1 MRKISTIAAFVAVL
15 GIGTG
20 FAYAQGEPAGFVPQL
35 YGGSMTMIT
44 PDGHMQTVKMTDEHM
59 KSMMTDMMK
68 NGQTLSAPMMMMMMS
83 DGKVHMMPDTKMS
96 DGKMMSEHMMAD
108 QTKH

>member
-35 YGGSMTMIT
+35 YGGSMTMLT